1 MLAYITIFFWWASN
15 VMDTII
21 RPLWLSTNIF
31 LNMSFTTRTI
41 IDGLRYHIENC
52 EIIDM
57 YYKKTSSGVLILIL
71 HRDNFVYNK
80 YIRPSCSTYQLQ
92 PYVLN
97 WLSIWSL
104 GSKKLHQT
112 WQAYNIII
120 LILQLKHKYIK
131 FPSKTWNINTL
142 LFNYSEDSILEN
154 IKPVLRLTFC
164 RPHIWTLM
172 CYKMYFI

>member
-1 MLAYITIFFWWASN
+1 MDRRLSFAGYKMLAYITILFWWASN
-15 VMDTII
+15 VMDNII

-31 LNMSFTTRTI
+31 LNLSFTTRTI

-104 GSKKLHQT
+104 GSKNCIKRGKLIT
-112 WQAYNIII
+112 SSYWYCN
-120 LILQLKHKYIK
+120 
-131 FPSKTWNINTL
+131 
-142 LFNYSEDSILEN
+142 
-154 IKPVLRLTFC
+154 
-164 RPHIWTLM
+164 
-172 CYKMYFI
+172 